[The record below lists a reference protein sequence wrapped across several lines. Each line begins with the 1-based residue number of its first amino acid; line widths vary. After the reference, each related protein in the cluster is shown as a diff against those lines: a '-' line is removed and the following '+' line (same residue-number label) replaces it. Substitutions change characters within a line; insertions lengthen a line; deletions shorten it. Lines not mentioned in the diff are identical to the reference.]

1 MPDLTGLPALDVV
14 IGLAFVYFVFS
25 VLASGINEAVA
36 GVCALRAR
44 SLERGLR
51 RMLTTDT
58 ADDSCD
64 AVAKLAKHPMIRGF
78 VKKPK
83 SKLPWSRR
91 FPSYLPARTFGL
103 AFLDTLAK
111 PTGVDDS
118 KDVLGRLRA
127 RIEADGDKPETA
139 FGGLPSDIQDLL
151 KTLVV
156 DAQGN
161 VDTFRKSV
169 EDWFDDTMKRVSGW
183 YKRRATIILA
193 VIALGVAGV
202 FNVDS
207 WQVANTLWTD
217 NAVRAAVVAQ
227 AEGASKK
234 TVEEASKDVTG
245 EIALPLG
252 WKPAHKD
259 GDKAPADPRAVP
271 ADFGSWVAKL
281 LGLLV
286 TAFALTLGAPF
297 WFEALG
303 RLVKVRNTGPKE
315 RAREI
320 ARLPEVG
327 GRVL

>member
-1 MPDLTGLPALDVV
+1 M
-14 IGLAFVYFVFS
+14 
-25 VLASGINEAVA
+25 
-36 GVCALRAR
+36 
-44 SLERGLR
+44 
-51 RMLTTDT
+51 
-58 ADDSCD
+58 
-64 AVAKLAKHPMIRGF
+64 
-78 VKKPK
+78 
-83 SKLPWSRR
+83 
-91 FPSYLPARTFGL
+91 
-103 AFLDTLAK
+103 
-111 PTGVDDS
+111 
-118 KDVLGRLRA
+118 
-127 RIEADGDKPETA
+127 
-139 FGGLPSDIQDLL
+139 
-151 KTLVV
+151 V

-161 VDTFRKSV
+161 VDAFRKSV
-169 EDWFDDTMKRVSGW
+169 EDWFDDTMNRVSGW

-259 GDKAPADPRAVP
+259 GDAAPADPRAVP

-303 RLVKVRNTGPKE
+303 RLVKVRNTGPEEKP
-315 RAREI
+315 AK
-320 ARLPEVG
+320 
-327 GRVL
+327 